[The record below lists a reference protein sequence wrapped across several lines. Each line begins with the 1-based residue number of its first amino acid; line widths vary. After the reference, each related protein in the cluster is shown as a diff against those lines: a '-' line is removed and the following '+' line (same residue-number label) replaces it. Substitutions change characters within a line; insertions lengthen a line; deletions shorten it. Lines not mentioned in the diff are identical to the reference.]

1 MGSSLFRSLQVGGLS
16 AFLTGCVV
24 VLGGSSCNLGGIQGS
39 GVPASQERTVG
50 DFHRVVL
57 LGSAD
62 AVVTV
67 GPPTSV
73 RVQCDDNLLE
83 HLRTEV
89 VEGEL
94 RIWSERE
101 LRPRGPLLVEV
112 STPALEGL
120 QVTGSGDIRAGGV
133 AGERLEAAVVG
144 SGDIRAAGEVA
155 RLEAKVIG
163 SGNLELY
170 DLRAREVS
178 VKVTGSGDA
187 QVNAVERLQAQITG
201 SGDIR
206 YRGSPKTDVR
216 VTGSGEIAAERR

>member
-1 MGSSLFRSLQVGGLS
+1 MRSSLVRSLQAGGLL
-16 AFLTGCVV
+16 ALLTGCVV

-39 GVPASQERTVG
+39 GVAASQERTVG
-50 DFHRVVL
+50 EFHSVVL
-57 LGSAD
+57 LGNAD

-67 GPPTSV
+67 GPETSL

-89 VEGEL
+89 VGGEL

-112 STPALEGL
+112 STPALDGL
-120 QVTGSGDIRAGGV
+120 QVTGSGDLRASGV
-133 AGERLEAAVVG
+133 AGQQLEAAVVG
-144 SGDIRAAGEVA
+144 SGDLRVSGEVTL
-155 RLEAKVIG
+155 LEAKVIG

-170 DLRAREVS
+170 ELRAREVS

-206 YRGSPKTDVR
+206 YRGSPKSDAR
-216 VTGSGEIAAERR
+216 ITGSGEIAPER